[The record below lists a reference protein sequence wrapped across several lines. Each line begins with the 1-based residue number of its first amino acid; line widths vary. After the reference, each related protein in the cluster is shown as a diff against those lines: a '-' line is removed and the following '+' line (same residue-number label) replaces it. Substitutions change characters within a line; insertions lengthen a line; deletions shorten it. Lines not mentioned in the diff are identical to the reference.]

1 MDAETPTRRIK
12 ISYAPRKAR
21 CPKGGTF
28 GRRKRRRTRMVRS
41 LGFKEIVCLDIHY
54 GEYAAGCD
62 CCVTF
67 HSCSDGVDLKA
78 KYDHKVRQA
87 VPDRILQDKLNLSA
101 VQLSMERDFLLK
113 LSSGYIY
120 GVLEH
125 AIRQFDGQEFRQNV
139 LSEFSGVLCVD
150 ELHLGKRVVLIA
162 SDPVSDNPVAFAIV
176 SRNDACHMERFLR
189 NLKNHGFS
197 PKTVISDRSPLY
209 PATIES
215 VWPEAQHQL
224 CVFHVIADVNKHVLD
239 AVRETR
245 RSLIPKSRKKR
256 KRGRPRK
263 RDRARMRKLAAKK
276 LQAELIFHNRYL
288 LVRKGRDL
296 TSPERKILDEMCSIS
311 PQLKT
316 LRSFTTDLHVLFA
329 LRRTSNEAWKVWR
342 RMRRNGAYLKIP
354 ALKRA
359 LEILSKPAMTKL
371 LCYLSET
378 YLLRS
383 KVRTN
388 NHVERCNRKI
398 RYLEKVRYKWRRT
411 KTIVRHILLQFSN
424 WVQGKQ
430 NPSLQQAI

>member
-1 MDAETPTRRIK
+1 
-12 ISYAPRKAR
+12 
-21 CPKGGTF
+21 
-28 GRRKRRRTRMVRS
+28 
-41 LGFKEIVCLDIHY
+41 
-54 GEYAAGCD
+54 
-62 CCVTF
+62 
-67 HSCSDGVDLKA
+67 
-78 KYDHKVRQA
+78 
-87 VPDRILQDKLNLSA
+87 
-101 VQLSMERDFLLK
+101 
-113 LSSGYIY
+113 
-120 GVLEH
+120 
-125 AIRQFDGQEFRQNV
+125 
-139 LSEFSGVLCVD
+139 
-150 ELHLGKRVVLIA
+150 
-162 SDPVSDNPVAFAIV
+162 
-176 SRNDACHMERFLR
+176 
-189 NLKNHGFS
+189 
-197 PKTVISDRSPLY
+197 
-209 PATIES
+209 
-215 VWPEAQHQL
+215 
-224 CVFHVIADVNKHVLD
+224 
-239 AVRETR
+239 
-245 RSLIPKSRKKR
+245 
-256 KRGRPRK
+256 
-263 RDRARMRKLAAKK
+263 
-276 LQAELIFHNRYL
+276 LIFHNRYL